1 MRETEGI
8 RIERPAEGSAVV
20 VFEGE
25 HDVTNRDELADV
37 LLPLVQENRLVVVD
51 LSQAAFVD
59 SSIVYLLL
67 GVQEEASGQDHV
79 LRLQMATAAIVHKVF
94 EVTGALDV
102 LECVSTRAEALTL
115 AN

>member
-25 HDVTNRDELADV
+25 HDMTNRDEVADV
-37 LLPLVQENRLVVVD
+37 LSLLVHENRLVVAD
-51 LSQAAFVD
+51 LSRAVFVD
-59 SSIVYLLL
+59 SSIVHLLMR
-67 GVQEEASGQDHV
+67 VQEQGSAQNHV
-79 LRLQMATAAIVHKVF
+79 FRLQMGTAAIVHKVF

-102 LECVSTRAEALTL
+102 LECASTREEALTPGD
-115 AN
+115 